1 MTGRHR
7 MGVDPVPMQAP
18 SDASLND
25 GSPDTTS
32 NETVDTEAVDV
43 QELG

>member
-1 MTGRHR
+1 
-7 MGVDPVPMQAP
+7 MGSDLVPMQAP

-25 GSPDTTS
+25 GSPDEAS
-32 NETVDTEAVDV
+32 NETANTEAGDI